1 MSKTLHPISVCRWQE
16 TGSAVTF
23 AFELQGSIE
32 YYAGQHVTLELTGID
47 EPRGPSRPFTLSS
60 SPTEGS
66 RLAITMRMTNSSFK
80 TRLTEI
86 SERGALGELK
96 MRGPMGDFK
105 VNSGRAA
112 VMIAGWYRHHSF
124 SQHAAVCGRSRI
136 RPSSGPTLFK

>member
-1 MSKTLHPISVCRWQE
+1 M
-16 TGSAVTF
+16 VTF
-23 AFELQGSIE
+23 AFELEGSIE
-32 YYAGQHVTLELTGID
+32 YQAGQYVNLKVTGVD
-47 EPRGPSRPFTLSS
+47 DPRGPSRPFTLSS

-105 VNSGRAA
+105 LNSGRAA